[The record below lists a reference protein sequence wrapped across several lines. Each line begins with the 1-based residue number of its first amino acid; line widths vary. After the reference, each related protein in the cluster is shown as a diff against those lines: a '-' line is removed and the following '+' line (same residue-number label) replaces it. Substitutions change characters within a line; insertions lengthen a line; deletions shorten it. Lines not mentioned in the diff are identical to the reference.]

1 LRLQK
6 ELPYRR
12 LLFIASLALTRR
24 ELHVFS
30 YFRRML
36 TENQTEQ
43 AFQHTVAAETTIS
56 GVGIHSGQTVN
67 IIVKPAEP
75 NTGIVFQRV
84 DLERQP
90 TVKADVDNVVETTRS
105 TTIEANGA
113 RVSTI
118 EHLMAALVGCGVDN
132 ALIQI
137 NGAEVP
143 ILDGSAQPF
152 VEMISKAGVQQQEA
166 AKIYYTLQH
175 NISFTDDDKKVEM
188 VALPFHEYRVN
199 TLIDFNSPVLGTQ
212 HAAIKHI
219 SDFKEQ
225 IASSRTFCFFHELEY
240 LIDHNLIKGGDIN
253 NAIVVVDK
261 PVTDEQVQRISKV
274 FKKENVKVNE
284 GGILNNLDLRF
295 PNEPARHKLL
305 DVIGDLALV
314 GFPFKA
320 HIIANRPGHSSNVEF
335 AKKIKE
341 HIKKY
346 KHRQQ
351 IPQYDPNK
359 PPVYDVH
366 AIESKLPHRYPFLLI
381 DKVIEI
387 NDKQV
392 VAVKNVTYNEP
403 FFQGHFPGNCVM
415 PGVLQVEA
423 LAQTG
428 GILTIPDD
436 PDHDYDTYFL
446 KIDNCKF
453 KNKVVPGDTLILK
466 MELMNPV
473 RRGICEMKGTI
484 FVGEKLV
491 AEADMVAQI
500 VKKPKVKA

>member
-1 LRLQK
+1 VFQVGACQSSVIYS
-6 ELPYRR
+6 P
-12 LLFIASLALTRR
+12 LTI
-24 ELHVFS
+24 FS
-30 YFRRML
+30 YFRRMQGDKNV
-36 TENQTEQ
+36 TEY
-43 AFQHTVAAETTIS
+43 QHSLAAEVSID
-56 GVGIHSGQTVN
+56 GVGIHSGQTVKMLL
-67 IIVKPAEP
+67 KPAEP

-84 DLERQP
+84 DLPGKP

-118 EHLMAALVGCGVDN
+118 EHLMAALVGCQVDN
-132 ALIQI
+132 VLIEI
-137 NGAEVP
+137 DGPEVP
-143 ILDGSAQPF
+143 ILDGSAGPF
-152 VEMISKAGVQQQEA
+152 VDVLDKVGIQKQSAP
-166 AKIYYTLQH
+166 KIYYELQH
-175 NISFTDDDKKVEM
+175 NISFSDESKKVEM
-188 VALPFHEYRVN
+188 VALPYSEYRIN

-212 HAAIKHI
+212 HASIRHI
-219 SDFKEQ
+219 SDFKDQ
-225 IASSRTFCFFHELEY
+225 IATCRTFCFFHELEY
-240 LIDHNLIKGGDIN
+240 LIDNNLIKGGDIN

-261 PVTDEQVQRISKV
+261 PVSDAQVQRISKV
-274 FKKENVKVNE
+274 FQKENVKVAE

-320 HIIANRPGHSSNVEF
+320 HIIANRPGHSSNVAF
-335 AKKIKE
+335 ARKIKE
-341 HIKKY
+341 HIKKH
-346 KHRQQ
+346 KNKLQV
-351 IPQYDPNK
+351 PAYDPNK

-366 AIESKLPHRYPFLLI
+366 AIEKKLPHRYPFLLI

-387 NDKQV
+387 NEKYV
-392 VAVKNVTYNEP
+392 VAVKNVTYNEA

-436 PDHDYDTYFL
+436 PDNSYDTYFL
-446 KIDNCKF
+446 KIDHCKF

-466 MELMNPV
+466 MELINPV

-484 FVGEKLV
+484 FVGDKLV
-491 AEADMVAQI
+491 AEAEMVAQI
-500 VKKPKVKA
+500 VKKPKEKV